1 MMRHQ
6 IFIISLIILA
16 GCASPDG
23 PRPTPDRATQSQLV
37 DALFDQFT
45 DQTQGCAVGVDYQGT
60 VLHRAGYGM
69 SDLEKNIPITP
80 ASVFYTGS
88 VSKQVV
94 AMSAMILVDQGKL
107 DLDAPVG
114 SYLPQL
120 PAYADDITTRELLHH
135 TSGIRDF
142 FVLLRLA
149 GRFDEVVITEAMIM
163 DILAQQKGLNF
174 TPGSQYAYSN
184 SAYFLI
190 SQIVSALEGRNLDR
204 FAQENIFDPLAMNDT
219 LFQHDHKSPIAD
231 MAHGH
236 TPNPNGGYIR
246 ADVTLDVVG
255 SGGMYSNIDDL
266 IRWDRNFYENKLLG
280 GQGVI
285 DQMQSTGRLNDGTA
299 TDYGF
304 GLKLKPYRGLQQIS
318 HSGSLAGYRARLQ
331 RFPEHRLTVAI
342 LCNSSAAKPTK
353 LANQITDIYLAN
365 YLAPASAKNKQQ
377 ARQIIRPALEAPKL
391 AEYTG
396 QFYSAEVDNVLT
408 IELGQESLWVRGI
421 DGDGDHH
428 LSPVSGDV
436 FRRGK
441 KGAHLVFV
449 KDANN
454 NVSAFIYQG
463 PRVSGIRF
471 ERQEK

>member
-1 MMRHQ
+1 MMRNLYSM
-6 IFIISLIILA
+6 FLILFLA
-16 GCASPDG
+16 ACAGDG
-23 PRPTPDRATQSQLV
+23 RFTRSPDRAVQSQAV

-45 DQTQGCAVGVDYQGT
+45 DQTPGCAVGVDYQGT

-69 SDLEKNIPITP
+69 ADIEQALPITP

-120 PAYADDITTRELLHH
+120 PEYADDITTRQLLYH

-163 DILAQQKGLNF
+163 DILARQAGLNF
-174 TPGSQYAYSN
+174 TPGLQYAYSN

-190 SQIVSALEGRNLDR
+190 SQIVSSVTGRNLDS
-204 FAQENIFDPLAMNDT
+204 FAQENIFEPLAMNDT

-236 TPNPNGGYIR
+236 TPNPDGGYVR

-266 IRWDRNFYENKLLG
+266 IRWDRNFYENKLPG
-280 GQGVI
+280 GQMLI
-285 DQMQSTGRLNDGTA
+285 EQMQTTGRLNAGAA

-304 GLKLKPYRGLQQIS
+304 GLKLKPYRGLKQIS

-331 RFPEHRLTVAI
+331 RFPAHRFTVAI

-365 YLAPASAKNKQQ
+365 FLAPASAKKKQQ
-377 ARQIIRPALEAPKL
+377 ARQRSHPALGALKL